1 MYRRLCLAAALL
13 LAPAAGAAELKLD
26 SDDIGGVVASD
37 KGPEAGVW
45 VIAETNDLA
54 SDFTKI
60 VVTDDQG
67 RYLLPDMPKAKYSV
81 WVRGYGLE
89 DSKGAEGVPGK
100 ALNLTAV
107 TATSAAKAAAIYPAN
122 YWYALLKPPAV
133 AEFPGTGPKGNGISP
148 ALKTQQAW
156 MSYVKEECVVC
167 HPLGDTWTRTL
178 EKRGNSAEAWEHR
191 ITYGTGDVPDPRLDA
206 LAKTQRKRMV
216 ATVNLLG
223 KQRALSMFADWTD
236 RINAGELPR
245 EAPPRPTGAER
256 NVVLSMWGWS
266 AMENG
271 IGAAV
276 HDEITTDKRHP
287 TVNANGPVYGTQLR
301 FGRLATLDP
310 VSHASAEID
319 VPGLNGA
326 HRILNMPHNP
336 MIDQKA
342 RVWFTMVSAEGNVP
356 EFCTNTVSNPFAK
369 YYPSQMLVGRQI
381 GVYDPAD
388 TKTNLIGV
396 CFNVHHL
403 NFADDAN
410 NTLYF
415 SGDSKLVSW
424 LDTKVWDDTHDAQKA
439 EGWCPMVLDTN
450 GDGKITPDRAQW
462 NIPEIPSVAGEEG
475 SPTAPP
481 DIDLA
486 PADKNKDTQFTGFL
500 YGMNISPTDHSAW
513 FASWR
518 PSFVPSGIVR
528 FERGAAPPATCKTEY
543 FEPPKRKDGTVG
555 AYNARGVDL
564 DSKGVAWVAFGSGNM
579 GRFERAKCKT
589 LKGPSAT
596 GQQCPEGWSFF
607 DMPGPKVNGVADGTA
622 DWPYLIWTDLHNIL
636 GLGKDVPI
644 LTGNNSDALLAFLP
658 DQQKWVTMRVPSP
671 MGFFPR
677 GMDGRIDDASAGWKG
692 RGLWANFGMAQNA
705 NIHIEGVALGKIV
718 KVQMRPDPLAR

>member
-1 MYRRLCLAAALL
+1 MHSRFTLFLAAFVVMAS
-13 LAPAAGAAELKLD
+13 AQAADIRLD
-26 SDDIGGVVASD
+26 SDDIGGVVASA

-45 VIAETNDLA
+45 VIAVTNDLA
-54 SDFTKI
+54 SEFTKI

-67 RYLLPDMPKAKYSV
+67 RYVLPDLPKATYRI

-89 DSKGAEGVPGK
+89 DSKPVDAAPGK
-100 ALNLTAV
+100 TLNLTAV
-107 TATSAAKAAAIYPAN
+107 VASTPAKAAAIYPAN
-122 YWYALLKPPAV
+122 YWYALLKPPA
-133 AEFPGTGPKGNGISP
+133 ASEFPGTGPKGNGISP
-148 ALKTQQAW
+148 SLKTQQAW
-156 MSYVKEECVVC
+156 MAYVKEECIVC

-178 EKRGNSAEAWEHR
+178 EKLGDSAEAWEHR
-191 ITYGTGDVPDPRLDA
+191 ITYGTGDVADPRLNA

-223 KQRALSMFADWTD
+223 KQRALSMLADWTD
-236 RINAGELPR
+236 RIAAGELPPQ
-245 EAPPRPTGAER
+245 APPRPQGVER

-266 AMENG
+266 AMDNG

-276 HDEITTDKRHP
+276 HDEIASDKRNP

-310 VSHASAEID
+310 VGHLSAEVD
-319 VPGLNGA
+319 VPGLNGT

-336 MIDQKA
+336 MVDQKA
-342 RVWFTMVSAEGNVP
+342 RVWFSMVSSEGSVP
-356 EFCTNTVSNPFAK
+356 DYCTDTVNNAFAK
-369 YYPSQMLVGRQI
+369 YYPSQMLLGRQI
-381 GVYDPAD
+381 AVHDPAQK
-388 TKTNLIGV
+388 KTDLISV

-403 NFADDAN
+403 NFASD

-415 SGDSKLVSW
+415 SGDSKLVGW
-424 LDTKVWDDTHDAQKA
+424 VDTNGWDKTHDAGKSQ
-439 EGWCPMVLDTN
+439 GWCPMALDTN
-450 GDGKITPDRAQW
+450 GDGKITPDHTKW
-462 NIPEIPSVAGEEG
+462 NVPEIPAVAGEEG
-475 SPTAPP
+475 GPTAPP
-481 DIDLA
+481 DIDLT
-486 PADKNKDTQFTGFL
+486 PADKTKDTQFSGFL
-500 YGMNISPTDHSAW
+500 YGMNVSPKDNSVW

-528 FERGAAPPATCKTEY
+528 FERGAAPPVTCKTEY
-543 FEPPKRKDGTVG
+543 FEPPKRKDGTVA

-564 DSKGVAWVAFGSGNM
+564 DSKGVAWVAFGSGQL
-579 GRFERAKCKT
+579 GRFDRAMCKT
-589 LKGPSAT
+589 LKGPTAT

-607 DMPGPKVNGVADGTA
+607 DMPGPKVTGVADGTA

-644 LTGNNSDALLAFLP
+644 LTGNNSDALIAFLP
-658 DQQKWVTMRVPSP
+658 DQQKWVMMRVPSP

-705 NIHIEGVALGKIV
+705 NIHIEGVALGKLV
-718 KVQMRPDPLAR
+718 KVQLRPDPLAR